1 MKSKTREIKKLDII
15 IEKNDGLLW
24 GRVEDAGDF
33 MPTPYGKSTGGVIK
47 NLKELVRDYV
57 ANEGKKD
64 KFWSKLDMD
73 NIEFSFSYDL
83 QAYFYE
89 HDYLKI
95 SSVAKQAGLNPG
107 LVRQY
112 ASGVKFPSNDQ
123 ADKLRVAIK
132 KIAREL
138 LRHSIFIA

>member
-1 MKSKTREIKKLDII
+1 MKAKLRERKKLEII

-24 GRVEDAGDF
+24 GRVEETGNF
-33 MPTPYGKSTGGVIK
+33 MPTPYGKNTNEVIK

-57 ANEGKKD
+57 LNEGKSD
-64 KFWSKLDMD
+64 KFWSKLNMD
-73 NIEFSFSYDL
+73 DVDFAFNYDL
-83 QAYFYE
+83 QAYFHE

-95 SSVAKQAGLNPG
+95 SSVARQAGLNPG

-123 ADKLRVAIK
+123 ADKLRVAIN

-138 LRHSIFIA
+138 LRHTIYIA